1 MRNISYANLVKVPYG
16 NGGGRKI
23 LLFSAVDCPYCKIFE
38 ASMKKYEGAI
48 NTTFYVVPSALRAIE
63 LGGLKPG
70 LKAIDIW
77 CAVNSTKA
85 WKKYWV
91 NQSSPKKTK
100 CHSEKMVR
108 SMAKLGYYLKDFLAA
123 TGTKIHGYPGFV
135 DEAGSILSVN
145 VTKLNSKNVKQ
156 LFGEKNKPR
165 DSPHK
170 RSWL

>member
-1 MRNISYANLVKVPYG
+1 
-16 NGGGRKI
+16 
-23 LLFSAVDCPYCKIFE
+23 
-38 ASMKKYEGAI
+38 
-48 NTTFYVVPSALRAIE
+48 
-63 LGGLKPG
+63 
-70 LKAIDIW
+70 
-77 CAVNSTKA
+77 
-85 WKKYWV
+85 
-91 NQSSPKKTK
+91 
-100 CHSEKMVR
+100 
-108 SMAKLGYYLKDFLAA
+108 MAKLGYYLKDFLAA